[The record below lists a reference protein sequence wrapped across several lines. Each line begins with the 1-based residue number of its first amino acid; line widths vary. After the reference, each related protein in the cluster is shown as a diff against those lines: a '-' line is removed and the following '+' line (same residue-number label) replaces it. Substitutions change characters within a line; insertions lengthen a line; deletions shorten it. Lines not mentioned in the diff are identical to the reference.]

1 MPRTKKIATDISS
14 IENTVENTVEN
25 IITNNILTIE
35 NKPTC
40 SEVPQKLKRGRKSK
54 KELEISITN
63 DITNENI
70 ILSQNEDTPIEIN
83 IVQEVNVPIKKRGRK
98 PKGGKIILQTSN
110 LLDFKETKP
119 NVILHLKC
127 SFKDLQTNLL
137 DNSLNGYNI
146 FTKNNEMSYEIISN
160 NNSLDFK
167 NNYDKIVKSNQLN
180 QKQNVISTFNVNM
193 QDDEVQSQSNNN
205 IQMYNI
211 DEETQNSNENK
222 DIWKKLK
229 LLQHNLHINN
239 ICDKKSAC
247 FWCTYEFDN
256 PPIYIPKHFIKDT
269 YHVYGCFCSPECA
282 TAFLMEE
289 NIDSSSR
296 FERYHL
302 LNNIYSKIYDFKKNI
317 KPAPKPHYML
327 EKFYGNLTIQEYR
340 SLLKNDR
347 LFLVVDKPLT
357 RILPELHEEN
367 DDFIINN
374 KIIPSNTYQIKRKI
388 VQKQNKNTI
397 LNEKFGL

>member
-205 IQMYNI
+205 IQTYNI